1 MVVLVVVVGRAGW
14 FMAAAATVVPAGWVR
29 LVVVLVVG
37 RVGRGCGVRAGLVVL
52 VGRAWV

>member
-1 MVVLVVVVGRAGW
+1 MAAGCGVPAGMVVL
-14 FMAAAATVVPAGWVR
+14 AGWVR
-29 LVVVLVVG
+29 LAVVLVLR